1 MVQEIFKAFSNAVK
15 LITEFTS
22 DKNNIQKTLDIS
34 FEIAEAFKRGN
45 KVLVCGNGGSMAD
58 ADHFAEEFTGRF
70 RSNREA
76 LPVIS
81 LSNSSHLSCV
91 SNDFGFKYV
100 FAREIEAFGKP
111 GDILIGLS
119 TSGNSENIV
128 LALRKAQKMGL
139 KTIGLL
145 GKNGGEARHF
155 SDMGFIIQGETSD
168 RIQEVHMTILHI
180 IIEGVERILFPELYP
195 VKNQEVE

>member
-45 KVLVCGNGGSMAD
+45 KVLICGNGGSMAD

-119 TSGNSENIV
+119 TSGNSKNII
-128 LALRKAQKMGL
+128 LALKKAKEMEL

-145 GKNGGEARHF
+145 GKDGGKAKNYA
-155 SDMGFIIQGETSD
+155 DINFIIKGETSD

-180 IIEGVERILFPELYP
+180 IIEGVERIIFPELYP
-195 VKNQEVE
+195 VKNQEAE